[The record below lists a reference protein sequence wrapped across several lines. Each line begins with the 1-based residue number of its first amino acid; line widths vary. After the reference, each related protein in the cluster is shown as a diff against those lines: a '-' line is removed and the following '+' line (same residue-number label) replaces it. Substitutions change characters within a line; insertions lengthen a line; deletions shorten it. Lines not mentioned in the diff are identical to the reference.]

1 LSLDVDGLLVNQ
13 HGGVIVGWGTALP
26 PTIVSNTDLTSILDT
41 SDEWIIERSGV
52 HSRRAATG
60 PFVSPAPPLNP
71 PGGLGTTAA
80 LAIEAGQRALH
91 SAGTRPEEIGF
102 LVLCTSTP
110 DQLMPATSATVAG
123 ALGITG
129 GAVDLNAACAGFT
142 YGLITAAG
150 LVAAGSEKVLLIGA
164 ETMTRT
170 LNWADRTNAF
180 LFGDGAGALVL
191 EAVSGPGSLLGWDA
205 GVDGTL
211 VELLYVNHGSGMVMR
226 GQEVFRKAVRSTTES
241 VHAAFKQAG
250 VEADEIALFVPHQ
263 ANQRI
268 MEAIADRVGIP
279 HDRIAS
285 VIDSTG
291 NTSSASIPL
300 ALVAAIEQGR
310 LAPGDNI
317 LFAGFG
323 AGMSWASLVWRWEP

>member
-1 LSLDVDGLLVNQ
+1 VSE
-13 HGGVIVGWGTALP
+13 HGGVITGWGTALP
-26 PTIVSNTDLTSILDT
+26 PTIVSNKDLTSILDT
-41 SDEWIIERSGV
+41 TDEWIVERSGV
-52 HSRRAATG
+52 HARRAATG

-71 PGGLGTTAA
+71 PGGLGTTAS
-80 LAIEAGQRALH
+80 LAIEAGQRALA
-91 SAGTRPEEIGF
+91 SAGARAEEISF
-102 LVLCTSTP
+102 IVVCTSTP
-110 DQLMPATSATVAG
+110 DQVMPATSSTVAG
-123 ALGITG
+123 VLGITG

-150 LVAAGSEKVLLIGA
+150 LVAAGSRKVLLIGA

-170 LNWADRTNAF
+170 LNWEDRTNAF

-191 EAVSGPGSLLGWDA
+191 EAVSGPGALMGWDA

-211 VELLYVNHGSGMVMR
+211 VELLYVDHGSGMIMR
-226 GQEVFRKAVRSTTES
+226 GQEVFRRAVRATTES
-241 VHAAFKQAG
+241 VQAALTQAG
-250 VEADEIALFVPHQ
+250 VGAGDIALFVPHQ

-268 MEAIADRVGIP
+268 MEAIADRAGIP

-285 VIDSTG
+285 VIDRTG

-300 ALVAAIEQGR
+300 ALVAAIEEDR
-310 LAPGDNI
+310 LAPGDLI

-323 AGMSWASLVWRWEP
+323 AGMSWASVVWRWGA